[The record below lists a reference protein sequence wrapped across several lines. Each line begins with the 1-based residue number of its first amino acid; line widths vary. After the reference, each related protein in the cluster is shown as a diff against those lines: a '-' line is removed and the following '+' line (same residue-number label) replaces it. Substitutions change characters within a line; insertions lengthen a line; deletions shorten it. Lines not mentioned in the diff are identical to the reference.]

1 MSFTDLFALLVVR
14 HKVMTMTEFYNA
26 DYFDINL
33 VASHLEEVER
43 DAMERMRM
51 IMWAILAP
59 YSKKCQSPEEI
70 IKFSWESGKEGKAAP
85 TTKEQFEQ
93 VFKNF
98 KKAE

>member
-1 MSFTDLFALLVVR
+1 
-14 HKVMTMTEFYNA
+14 MTMTEFYNA

-51 IMWAILAP
+51 IIWAILAP
-59 YSKKCQSPEEI
+59 YSKKRQSPEEI